1 MSPKRVLLSLT
12 SYNGPFYQD
21 GANTGAFVV
30 EVLRPFD
37 TFKKHGFEVDFVSET
52 GKFGWDEHYLPKHFL
67 GGQDK
72 MDFETK
78 NSAFNKALARI
89 KIPKEVNANDYQVF
103 FASAGHGALFD
114 YPKAKDLQDIASE
127 IYANGGVIAAIC
139 YGPALFD
146 GLKDK
151 VTGKP
156 LIEGKSITGFTFVG
170 EVALGVDDVLK
181 AKNLAT
187 VEDIARKCGA
197 KYLAPIG
204 PWDDY
209 SITDGR
215 LVTGVNP
222 VSAHSTAIRAINA
235 LKNEIRY

>member
-1 MSPKRVLLSLT
+1 MGWIIAQKYSNGFIMSPKRVLLSLT

-89 KIPKEVNANDYQVF
+89 KTPKEVNANDYQVF

-127 IYANGGVIAAIC
+127 IYANGGVIAAHLLWPC
-139 YGPALFD
+139 SLRWP
-146 GLKDK
+146 KRQ
-151 VTGKP
+151 
-156 LIEGKSITGFTFVG
+156 SNG
-170 EVALGVDDVLK
+170 ETVD
-181 AKNLAT
+181 
-187 VEDIARKCGA
+187 
-197 KYLAPIG
+197 
-204 PWDDY
+204 
-209 SITDGR
+209 
-215 LVTGVNP
+215 
-222 VSAHSTAIRAINA
+222 
-235 LKNEIRY
+235 